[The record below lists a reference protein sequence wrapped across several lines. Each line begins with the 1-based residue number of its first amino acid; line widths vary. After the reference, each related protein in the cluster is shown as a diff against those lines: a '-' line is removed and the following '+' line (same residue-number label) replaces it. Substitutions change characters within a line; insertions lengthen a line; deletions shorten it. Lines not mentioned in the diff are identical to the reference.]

1 MKRKSFASNSWSIL
15 KETFTQFRTDRVLKL
30 SAALAYYTVFSLPA
44 LFLILISFSGLV
56 FGDEASAGVVFGQ
69 LNELIGNKAAM
80 EIQNGIA
87 QMHIS
92 GKSSIGTIIG
102 IITLVLTA
110 GGIFG
115 EIQDSINLIW
125 GLKAKPRRGFVKLII
140 NRIISFSLVVSLGFI
155 LLVTLIINGL
165 LAALRF
171 RLEAIFPEM
180 SVQIIFLIDYAM
192 QVITITFLFAVIFKV
207 LPDAKI
213 KWRDV
218 IKGAVFTTILFII
231 GKIIISYLISR
242 NSVSEAYGAAGSVL
256 ILLLWVYYSSVILY
270 IGAEFTQ
277 VYAMRYGS
285 RITPNK
291 YAVWT
296 TDEKEQIKLSEM
308 EIEHNSSAKRKKI
321 KKTVD
326 DHKN

>member
-1 MKRKSFASNSWSIL
+1 MKRTAFVTNVWGVL
-15 KETFTQFRTDRVLKL
+15 KETFSQFKSDRVLKL
-30 SAALAYYTVFSLPA
+30 SAALAYYTIFSLPA

-92 GKSSIGTIIG
+92 GKSYIGTIIG
-102 IITLVLTA
+102 IITLVISA

-125 GLKAKPRRGFVKLII
+125 GLKAKPRNGFIKLLI
-140 NRIISFSLVVSLGFI
+140 NRLISFSLVVSLGFI
-155 LLVTLIINGL
+155 LLVTLILNGL
-165 LAALRF
+165 LAALHY
-171 RLEAIFPEM
+171 RLELMFPQI
-180 SVQIIFLIDYAM
+180 SVQIMLAIDYVM

-242 NSVSEAYGAAGSVL
+242 NSVSEVYGAAGSVL
-256 ILLLWVYYSSVILY
+256 ILLLWVYYSSAILY

-277 VYAMRYGS
+277 VYAMRFGS

-308 EIEHNSSAKRKKI
+308 EIAHNSSAKRKKI
-321 KKTVD
+321 KNTVND
-326 DHKN
+326 QKN